1 MTEIHKKYRLASM
14 EEPKR
19 GEVRNHY
26 ERKETDSLHRRW
38 SKWFRK
44 DDNNS
49 PATQQRV
56 GGR

>member
-26 ERKETDSLHRRW
+26 ERKETIAFTLL
-38 SKWFRK
+38 
-44 DDNNS
+44 
-49 PATQQRV
+49 
-56 GGR
+56 